1 MDINK
6 FGQANPQ
13 LYTDLN
19 QLQSLKA
26 KANSDEKAALKEA
39 AQQFEQLFLSM
50 MLKSMR
56 EANAAFGEDNIFNSS
71 ETELFQEML
80 DQQSTLSMAKSGGIG
95 LADVLVRQLS
105 QGLDIKPTQDDDDEK
120 QNKSDTEQ
128 MLNRAFDSTA
138 NAAASAMLGR
148 IYQSGQQGSRQ
159 EDPTDIEN
167 PEGSEARIQAG
178 DAVANGTATDK
189 TIRNSEPLPGRF
201 ESPEQFVE
209 ALLPLAEAVAG
220 ELGVDPKVLLAQAA
234 LETGWGRFITQ
245 DQQRNSYNLFNIK
258 TGSRWE
264 GDQVRVSTLEYNQGV
279 PQREMASFRA
289 YDSYEDSF
297 RDYVNFL
304 KNSPRYQIAL
314 EHADNPARYLQELQ
328 AAGYATDPAYADKI
342 ERIFSGAILAQA
354 GTGTAQDS

>member
-19 QLQSLKA
+19 QLQSLKT

-71 ETELFQEML
+71 ETELFQDML
-80 DQQSTLSMAKSGGIG
+80 DQQSTLNMAKQGGIG

-105 QGLDIKPTQDDDDEK
+105 QGMDMRPAKDDDDDSTSS
-120 QNKSDTEQ
+120 KSDTEQ

-148 IYQSGQQGSRQ
+148 IYQSSKSDESAEIEAAEAPDTQKQVQ
-159 EDPTDIEN
+159 ESGVVTDETN
-167 PEGSEARIQAG
+167 RTSE
-178 DAVANGTATDK
+178 
-189 TIRNSEPLPGRF
+189 SLPGRF
-201 ESPEQFVE
+201 ESPEEFVE

-245 DQQRNSYNLFNIK
+245 DQQRSSYNLFNIK

-264 GDQVRVSTLEYNQGV
+264 GDQVRVSTLEYNQGI
-279 PQREMASFRA
+279 PQREMANFRA
-289 YDSYEDSF
+289 YESYEDSF
-297 RDYVNFL
+297 RDYVSFL

-342 ERIFSGAILAQA
+342 ERIFSGAVLAQA
-354 GTGTAQDS
+354 GTGTAQES

>member
-1 MDINK
+1 MDISK

-80 DQQSTLSMAKSGGIG
+80 DQQSTLDMAKRGGIG

-105 QGLDIKPTQDDDDEK
+105 QGVDMRPSQDEDDEK

-128 MLNRAFDSTA
+128 MLSRAFDSTA

-148 IYQSGQQGSRQ
+148 IYQSSQQNETSRQ
-159 EDPTDIEN
+159 EA
-167 PEGSEARIQAG
+167 SEVVQVQPQESVAVAG
-178 DAVANGTATDK
+178 DTSRRTE
-189 TIRNSEPLPGRF
+189 SLPGRF

-209 ALLPLAEAVAG
+209 ALLPLAESVAG
-220 ELGVDPKVLLAQAA
+220 ELGIDPKVLLAQAA

-264 GDQVRVSTLEYNQGV
+264 GDQVRVSTLEYNQGI

>member
-19 QLQSLKA
+19 QLQSLKT
-26 KANSDEKAALKEA
+26 KANSDEKGALKEA

-71 ETELFQEML
+71 ETELFQDML
-80 DQQSTLSMAKSGGIG
+80 DQQSTLDMAKQGGIG

-105 QGLDIKPTQDDDDEK
+105 QSMDMRPSKDDDDDGK
-120 QNKSDTEQ
+120 GSKSDTEQ

-148 IYQSGQQGSRQ
+148 VYQAGQQSNQQGESTASVEVPENTQ
-159 EDPTDIEN
+159 EQ
-167 PEGSEARIQAG
+167 IQAG
-178 DAVANGTATDK
+178 VALAGDAST
-189 TIRNSEPLPGRF
+189 RPESLPGRF
-201 ESPEQFVE
+201 ETPEQFVE
-209 ALLPLAEAVAG
+209 ALLPLAESVAG

-264 GDQVRVSTLEYNQGV
+264 GDQVRVSTLEYNQGI

-354 GTGTAQDS
+354 GTGPAQDS